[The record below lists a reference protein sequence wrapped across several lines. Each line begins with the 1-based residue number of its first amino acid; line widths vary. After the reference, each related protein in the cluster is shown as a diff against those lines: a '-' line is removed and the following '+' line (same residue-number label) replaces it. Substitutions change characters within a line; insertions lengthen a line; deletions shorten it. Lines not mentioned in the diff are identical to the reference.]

1 MKEVKVQS
9 ARCLTSVGEKFTVI
23 TFLAVI
29 AVQSWAFLFVPT
41 DFNGDPNDYVGIAMN
56 SFSSISTIRM
66 FGYPLFLSVV
76 SFNFSALNLIFFA
89 QSIIFLI
96 CLRFF
101 AFTLVNKASLRWI
114 VYVVALIPSVAY
126 TQKLLFP
133 DGLILS
139 LMLLFLGLLIN
150 KRYVPLLAVSLVLVS
165 IKLVFVFVF
174 PLVFATYVIERSWI
188 SVTKTFALV
197 NLSTFMMLIFVF
209 VSSPF
214 SIYQTTVQEPVFVDQ
229 KFAGPDIPDNF
240 AFSCNEVDYE
250 LKDVINLN
258 DAKIHSAD
266 VMTPL
271 INGLNSKLNCNHR
284 EITKV
289 QRDLVVLFLKAD
301 PVTQIEK
308 FVYRFTGGT
317 LGVFQVNHVA
327 YMLSVKNQ
335 LLASDSW
342 AQYTPLEIE
351 YFQNHG
357 LQPPLPPAQILLANS
372 YVLSVGAYTA
382 ICILSVVLILGFAI
396 FSRIVKRPFANS
408 LHPLL
413 FFWLTYNL
421 LIASNGFTYDRYLF
435 VNGFILTAVV
445 ASAITSL
452 YRPAAVRVQN
462 T

>member
-1 MKEVKVQS
+1 MKEVGVRAVSRFSS
-9 ARCLTSVGEKFTVI
+9 AGEKFTII

-29 AVQSWAFLFVPT
+29 ALQSWSFLFVPT

-56 SFSSISTIRM
+56 SFSGISTIRM

-76 SFNFSALNLIFFA
+76 SLNFQVLNFIFVA
-89 QSIIFLI
+89 QSIIFLL
-96 CLRFF
+96 CLRYF

-114 VYVVALIPSVAY
+114 IYVVAIIPSVAY

-150 KRYVPLLAVSLVLVS
+150 KRYVAVLAVSLVLVS

-174 PLVFATYVIERSWI
+174 PLILATYVIERSWV

-197 NLSTFMMLIFVF
+197 NLSTFLMLIFVF

-229 KFAGPDIPDNF
+229 KFAGPEIPNNF
-240 AFSCNEVDYE
+240 TFSCNSQDYE
-250 LKDVINLN
+250 LRDLINLN

-271 INGLNSKLNCNHR
+271 VNELNSKLNCNHR
-284 EITKV
+284 EIAKV

-335 LLASDSW
+335 LLELDSW

-357 LQPPLPPAQILLANS
+357 LQPPPPPAQILLANS
-372 YVLSVGAYTA
+372 YVLSVGAYAA
-382 ICILSVVLILGFAI
+382 ICILSMVLILGFAV

-435 VNGFILTAVV
+435 VNGFILAAGV
-445 ASAITSL
+445 ASAISSL
-452 YRPAAVRVQN
+452 YRPAPVQVQN